1 LNPRTKNL
9 RTSLL
14 NLEHSKYRDTKKLSL
29 HDKGDFSEE
38 SLIVRKALALG
49 LLLKESN
56 AVIMND
62 ELIVGQRTLYS
73 KKTGDRNVFG
83 TNYVLPVKPA
93 TEHLKIYYPS
103 YFTDEEANYANL
115 NGIREG
121 LSTSH
126 VPFGTEKV
134 LRLGI
139 GGLLKEAR
147 LKLEIN
153 KNTSPVDFLEAVI
166 ITLEAASEFIL
177 DHSHEAEAQASLTTS
192 LERRGELRN
201 IAEICRWVSVNP
213 PRGFHEALQ
222 LFWFFS
228 IVTSCENQSCIPL
241 GRFDQ
246 DLYPYLKKDLDKGV
260 ITREEALE
268 LLECLWIK
276 LNTEDDLTTDTCIN
290 ITLSG
295 QTKDG
300 LDATNDLTYLCL
312 DASKGLRL
320 TDPKINV
327 RFYRNSPDK
336 LWEECCQMVKM
347 GMGGFPAFYNDE
359 AVIEGLLRMNIPLE
373 EARLYSCDG
382 CQEIIIPGK
391 GDFYPVFTSVNL
403 LEAVNLTL
411 GASPNIDTAKEVEA
425 IDYASFEDFMNA
437 YFFTLKKMVEDTV
450 QEGNIR
456 DCLIGTLS
464 PVPFLSCTLEGCIEN
479 IKDKTWGGATYN
491 FTGCNGQ
498 SFASAVN
505 SLTSIKKIVF
515 DEELV
520 SLDELRNI
528 LKSNWDGNERLRQ
541 YTLNRVPKF
550 GNNDDY
556 VDKIAVEVADAFIEE
571 VLGYFN
577 PRGGPYYP
585 GLFTFHH
592 VSKGLSLNASPDGRK
607 AGDSVSTHLT
617 PVAGTDT
624 NGPTNV
630 VNSAVKVTKLHPPE
644 GTALDLR
651 FHPSALESEEGLSN
665 LKSFIEGFMGDGGNV
680 IQFNVVDQETLREAQ
695 RDPESY
701 RSLVVRVW
709 GFSAYFV
716 TLTKEYQD
724 EIIARTAHGL

>member
-1 LNPRTKNL
+1 MNL
-9 RTSLL
+9 KTSLL
-14 NLEHSKYRDTKKLSL
+14 NLEHSKYRDIVKLSL
-29 HDKGDFSEE
+29 HDKGDFSKE

-49 LLLKESN
+49 LLLKESQV
-56 AVIMND
+56 VIMDD

-73 KKTGDRNVFG
+73 EKTGDRNVFG
-83 TNYVLPVKPA
+83 TNYILPVKPA
-93 TEHLKIYYPS
+93 TEHLKIYYPG
-103 YFTDEEANYANL
+103 YFTEDEAHYANL

-121 LSTSH
+121 VSTSH
-126 VPFGTEKV
+126 VPFGTDKV

-147 LKLEIN
+147 ITLEKN
-153 KNTSPVDFLEAVI
+153 KNTRRVDFLEAVI
-166 ITLEAASEFIL
+166 IALEAASEFVL
-177 DHSHEAEAQASLTTS
+177 KHSHEAEAQASLTKS
-192 LERRGELRN
+192 IERREELGK
-201 IAEICRWVSVNP
+201 IAEVCRWISVNP
-213 PRGFHEALQ
+213 PRGFYEALQ

-228 IVTSCENQSCIPL
+228 IITSCENQSCIPI

-246 DLYPYLKKDLDKGV
+246 DLYPYLKRDLDKGV
-260 ITREEALE
+260 LTSDETLE

-300 LDATNDLTYLCL
+300 LDATNKLTYFCL
-312 DASKGLRL
+312 EASKELRL

-327 RFYRNSPDK
+327 RFHKNSPDK
-336 LWEECCQMVKM
+336 LWAECCKMVKL
-347 GMGGFPAFYNDE
+347 GMGGFPAFYSDE
-359 AVIEGLLRMNIPLE
+359 AVIEGLLRMNLPLE

-411 GASPNIDTAKEVEA
+411 GVPPYVDIAEDIPKTL
-425 IDYASFEDFMNA
+425 DYPSFEAFLKA
-437 YFFTLKKMVEDTV
+437 YFITLKKMVESTV
-450 QEGNIR
+450 EEGNIR
-456 DCLIGTLS
+456 DSLIGSLS
-464 PVPFLSCTLEGCIEN
+464 PAPFLSCTLKGCIEN

-505 SLTSIKKIVF
+505 SLASIKKIVF

-520 SLDELRNI
+520 RLDELREI

-541 YTLNRVPKF
+541 YALNRVPKF
-550 GNNDDY
+550 GNDDDY
-556 VDKIAVEVADAFIEE
+556 VDQIAVDVADAFIEE

-592 VSKGLSLNASPDGRK
+592 VSKGLSLNASPNGRK
-607 AGDSVSTHLT
+607 AGESVSTHLT

-630 VNSAVKVTKLHPPE
+630 VNSAIKITNLRPPE

-651 FHPSALESEEGLSN
+651 FHPSALEGEEGLSN
-665 LKSFIEGFMGDGGNV
+665 LRSFIESFMDYGGNV
-680 IQFNVVDQETLREAQ
+680 IQFNVVDQETLRAAQ

-716 TLTKEYQD
+716 TLTREYQD